1 MGKVDRSI
9 PKPTLKEAKLREDD
23 LLEKEKSSF
32 DLDQINE
39 LWAKEEEILAEAD
52 DYDYKSEE
60 YCYFNYDNFLNGLH
74 VDERTIKDAQE
85 FIKSDR
91 VKVEHLQY
99 GYINF
104 QGRQELVG
112 DAECSVFVED
122 KYDKKFL
129 TKYRVTLRFI
139 SDRVISTNC
148 GNYTCFKYRDNKS
161 ILGVTIC
168 SHIVASIMKI
178 QEVLKKG
185 SNVDAT
191 NMEGYS
197 MLSALF
203 SEDMEKKSI
212 EKNFK
217 IVPSLTIKGD
227 SMVVTFK
234 AGDKKLY
241 KIKDLNEF
249 LDTLLSH
256 EDMQFGTKAVINIGY
271 DILDDKSRMWADY
284 IRDII
289 MADTRQM
296 DYMSSRTSIKKSSWY
311 YTENEIK
318 EIKDKILLF
327 GSYLDD
333 FFECASQDDSVEYEW
348 LGEDKEKIGK
358 GILKCVEGNL
368 DLKLEVKK
376 MVEKTRGIVQG
387 VSLSGDVPELIKGH
401 NNYYYFDSGILYRVD
416 SVKAE
421 QLMPLWTA
429 ASAGKIDVRIGRNH
443 LAKFYRETLPKLKKI
458 VDITEYDHD
467 EMLRYIPPAPEFMC
481 FLDLVDG
488 KVLCKPTVNYGIQR
502 FNVTD
507 WFEAS
512 TAFKSILPF
521 RSRIDETNLLS
532 RIVKYIPD
540 YYADQ
545 DILVGEK
552 DDEGIYE
559 LLDHGLQELMEI
571 SEVRVTDRFKR
582 INVINRAQFSMGIS
596 VDSGIMDLE
605 ITSDD
610 ISREELLDILFHY
623 NLKRRFIRLKN
634 GDFFKLDGNEAV
646 ERLAQMMET
655 LHIKPADFVKGKMH
669 IPAYRALYLDKMMEK
684 SQDIYTER
692 DSHFKS
698 LIKEF
703 KTIDDADF
711 ELPDNLKHV
720 LRKYQKNGYR
730 WLRTLD
736 KYGFGGI
743 LADEMGLGKTLQTIA
758 VLLAVKLETGHTTA
772 LEEKASKKST
782 KKEIKVVDNVSSEP
796 MTSLIVC
803 PASLVYNWG
812 EELTKFAPELNVG
825 IIAGTAAARKKAIT
839 TCDKKDVIV
848 TSYDLLKRD
857 INLYE
862 DKSFRFQIIDE
873 AQYIKNHNTAA
884 AKAVKVINAKTKFA
898 LTGTPIEN
906 RLSEL
911 WSIFDYL
918 MPGFLYSY
926 EDFRESY
933 EIRIVRQSDA
943 ETVEMLRKM
952 VAPFILRRLK
962 GDVLTDLPDKLEETR
977 VAVMEDKQ
985 RKLYDGQVV
994 KMKKLLESQS
1004 DSDFS
1009 KNKLQVLSELTRIRQ
1024 ICCDPSLC
1032 FEDYDGESAK
1042 RQSCME
1048 LIESLIDGGHKA
1060 LIFSQF
1066 TSMLELLE
1074 EDLKKMEI
1082 PYYKITGATPKEKR
1096 LELVSEF
1103 NQNDIP
1109 IFLISLKAGGT
1120 GLNLTGADVVIHY
1133 DPWWNVAAQNQA
1145 TDRAHRIG
1153 QKSVV
1158 TVYRIIVK
1166 DTIEEK
1172 IIEMQEAKKKLA
1184 DDILSADGISSTAIN
1199 RDELLQLLV

>member
-1 MGKVDRSI
+1 MGKVDRI
-9 PKPTLKEAKLREDD
+9 VPKPVLKKNESSEVD
-23 LLEKEKSSF
+23 LQNKGNASF
-32 DLDQINE
+32 DLNQINE
-39 LWAKEEEILAEAD
+39 LWAKEEEILTQSE
-52 DYDYKSEE
+52 DYSYTAEE
-60 YCYFNYDNFLNGLH
+60 YNYFNYDNFLNNLH
-74 VDERTIKDAQE
+74 IDERTMRDARK
-85 FIKSDR
+85 FIEND
-91 VKVEHLQY
+91 KVDLEYLRY
-99 GYINF
+99 GYTNY

-112 DAECSVFVED
+112 DAECSVYVED
-122 KYDKKFL
+122 KIDKKFL

-139 SDRVISTNC
+139 SDRMISTNC

-168 SHIVASIMKI
+168 SHIVAAIMKV
-178 QEVLKKG
+178 QETLKNG
-185 SNVDAT
+185 TNVDAT

-197 MLSALF
+197 ILSALF
-203 SEDMEKKSI
+203 SEDMNKENAKKELRI
-212 EKNFK
+212 QPE
-217 IVPSLTIKGD
+217 IVIKGD
-227 SMVVTFK
+227 ELKLTFK
-234 AGDKKLY
+234 AGEKKLY
-241 KIKDLNEF
+241 KIKNINDF
-249 LDTLLSH
+249 MDILLAH
-256 EDMQFGTKAVINIGY
+256 GDMKFGTKTEMNIGY
-271 DILDDKSRMWADY
+271 DLLDSNSKIWADF
-284 IRDII
+284 IRDVL
-289 MADTRQM
+289 MADNRQM
-296 DYMSSRTSIKKSSWY
+296 DYMESRTSVKRSSWY
-311 YTENEIK
+311 YTESEIK

-333 FFECASQDDSVEYEW
+333 FYECASKDNSVAYE
-348 LGEDKEKIGK
+348 LHDEHGEKIGT
-358 GILKCVEGNL
+358 GTLQCIEGNL
-368 DLKLEVKK
+368 DLKLEVRK
-376 MVEKTRGIVQG
+376 ETDQSRGIVQG
-387 VSLSGDVPELIKGH
+387 VRLTGNIPQLIKGH
-401 NNYYYFDSGILYRVD
+401 NNSYYFSNGVLYRVD
-416 SVKAE
+416 SSEAE
-421 QLMPLWTA
+421 QIMPLLAT

-703 KTIDDADF
+703 KTVDDADF

-758 VLLAVKLETGHTTA
+758 VLLAVKLEGQD
-772 LEEKASKKST
+772 EKAIEAEQTVTKAKKKSNELANALKET
-782 KKEIKVVDNVSSEP
+782 K
-796 MTSLIVC
+796 TSIIVC

-812 EELTKFAPELNVG
+812 EELKKFAPDLDVEL
-825 IIAGTAAARKKAIT
+825 ISGTASARKKAILS
-839 TCDKKDVIV
+839 CGEKDVIV

-857 INLYE
+857 IDLYE

-933 EIRIVRQSDA
+933 ETKIVRQSDA

-1184 DDILSADGISSTAIN
+1184 DDILSAEGISSTAIN